1 MTSFARRAT
10 LALVLSSVL
19 LAGCGTT
26 VAGQAEPVVGAG
38 LQATTAPSSSTDPTS
53 ASTEVE
59 PTVPTSLPDTSGGQV
74 TEPSTSPSAATDVI
88 GRPISGGQGAGVVPP
103 ELAEFY
109 NQKLDWTDCTSFSTG
124 SDNADLYATPGLECS
139 YLILP
144 LNYDDPSGPT
154 VEMAVLRSKATG
166 PDRVGSLLFNPGGPG
181 ASGMGIAAQFAAYGV
196 SQELSAS
203 FDLVGFD
210 TRGTGSSRPLIKCST
225 DAERDKVRA
234 TQYDTASAADM
245 AAQEAATKQQA
256 LNCAERT
263 GVDEGIDGAAF
274 LATVGSVDVVKDMD
288 VLRSVLGDEK
298 LSYVGYS
305 YGTLL
310 GTLYAEA
317 YPANVRALIL
327 DGAVDNSQT
336 REESL
341 LGQAKGFQGAFEDFA
356 ADCAQQAACV
366 LGQDPAVATA
376 VFQTLT
382 RPLLKDPAPVDGGRV
397 LTYNDA
403 ITGVIQAMY
412 SETLWP
418 GLRSALLDLSNGNG
432 TALMALADSYEGRD
446 ADGKYSA
453 LMDGFT
459 AIRCVDDER
468 FTDPKAA
475 AELSKKY
482 NEAAPFADSGQPPS
496 PSLDICAYWPV
507 PPTLKAHT
515 PKADGLPKVMV
526 ISTTGDPATPYQAGV
541 DLAKDLNASL
551 VTIKGTQHTG
561 FLSLGNTCVD
571 TAGVDYLIRLTDPVQ
586 PLDC

>member
-10 LALVLSSVL
+10 LALVLSSAL
-19 LAGCGTT
+19 LTGCAST
-26 VAGQAEPVVGAG
+26 VVGQAQPIVGTDS
-38 LQATTAPSSSTDPTS
+38 TTSTTS
-53 ASTEVE
+53 TTGAD
-59 PTVPTSLPDTSGGQV
+59 PTVPTSLVD
-74 TEPSTSPSAATDVI
+74 PSTSAGADPSSDPATPSESGTPPVATSPI
-88 GRPISGGQGAGVVPP
+88 GRPIGGGQGAGVVPA

-109 NQKLDWTDCTSFSTG
+109 NQKLTWSSCADFSTG
-124 SDNADLYATPGLECS
+124 SDTAELYADASLECS

-154 VEMAVLRSKATG
+154 VEMAVLRAKATG
-166 PDRVGSLLFNPGGPG
+166 ADRVGSLLFNPGGPG
-181 ASGMGIAAQFAAYGV
+181 ASGMSIAAQFATYQV
-196 SQELSAS
+196 SPELSAS

-210 TRGTGSSRPLIKCST
+210 TRGTGSSRPLITCST
-225 DAERDKVRA
+225 DAERDKTRA
-234 TQYDTASAADM
+234 TQYSTASAADM

-256 LNCAERT
+256 LNCAQRT
-263 GVDEGIDGAAF
+263 GVAEGIDGAAF

-356 ADCAQQAACV
+356 TDCAKQPTCV
-366 LGQDPAVATA
+366 LGQDPAQATA

-382 RPLLKDPAPVDGGRV
+382 RPLLKDPAPVTGGRV

-418 GLRSALLDLSNGNG
+418 ALRDALLALSNGDG

-446 ADGKYSA
+446 ANGAYSA

-475 AELSKKY
+475 AELSAKY
-482 NEAAPFADSGQPPS
+482 NAAAPFADSGEPPS

-507 PPTLKAHT
+507 PPTLEAHT
-515 PKADGLPKVMV
+515 PKAEGLPKVMV

-541 DLAKDLNASL
+541 DLAKDLGASL

-571 TAGVDYLIRLTDPVQ
+571 TAGVDYLIKLTDPVQ
-586 PLDC
+586 PLNC